1 MDRGLQH
8 HDRGGAV
15 TVLTGFEFPMEEE
28 LFFEEQGGALK
39 RASMQQAARLGLERA
54 RPLVSPAVAY
64 DWFPVSLMGRRQA
77 KVGDAVFD
85 LGRHADLLESAHMV
99 FLALV
104 TIGPRLEAESRE
116 LQSAGK
122 ALDAYMLD
130 AAGVFGVGLLIH
142 KAHGIVEEEAA
153 GRGWGVGAELAP
165 GQLSGWPISDQISIG
180 RLLGAEKIGVQVTG
194 SGILV
199 PQKSASLMVGLG
211 PDYPSAEVRSPC
223 EFCDVQDT
231 CRFRH

>member
-1 MDRGLQH
+1 
-8 HDRGGAV
+8 V
-15 TVLTGFEFPMEEE
+15 TILNGFEFPMEEE

-39 RASMQQAARLGLERA
+39 RASMQEAARAALDRA
-54 RPLVSPAVAY
+54 RPLVSPAIAY
-64 DWFPVSLMGRRQA
+64 DWFPVSLVGKHEAQ
-77 KVGDAVFD
+77 VGDAVFH
-85 LGRHADLLESAHMV
+85 LGHHADLLQPAREV

-104 TIGPRLEAESRE
+104 TVGARLEAESRTM
-116 LQSAGK
+116 QAAGK

-142 KAHGIVEEEAA
+142 KAHRIVEEEAA
-153 GRGWGVGAELAP
+153 RRGWGVGAELAP
-165 GQLSGWPISDQISIG
+165 GQLSGWPLSDQISIG
-180 RLLGAEKIGVQVTG
+180 GMLGVDKMGVEVTA

-211 PDYPSAEVRSPC
+211 PDYESSEVHSPC